1 MLRESRALQGDLEAM
16 LEKVE
21 LLSEGLQVEAMSQQ
35 ASELSRL
42 TQQLEQDIR
51 ARLQSLQDAAEV
63 SGTNLNPD
71 KLPLTLN

>member
-21 LLSEGLQVEAMSQQ
+21 LLSEGLQVESMSQQ

-51 ARLQSLQDAAEV
+51 LRLQSLQEAAEV
-63 SGTNLNPD
+63 PGTCSNP
-71 KLPLTLN
+71 

>member
-21 LLSEGLQVEAMSQQ
+21 LLSEGLQVESMSQQ

-51 ARLQSLQDAAEV
+51 LRLQSLQEAAEV
-63 SGTNLNPD
+63 PETCSNP
-71 KLPLTLN
+71 

>member
-16 LEKVE
+16 MEKVE

-51 ARLQSLQDAAEV
+51 TRLQSLQDAAEV
-63 SGTNLNPD
+63 SGTNFNLINYS
-71 KLPLTLN
+71 